1 MQTITVDVLGGTITK
16 GEAPVAVGARE
27 RAIVMALAVHRNGL
41 SRERLADLIYADS
54 ASASA
59 ADGIKV
65 YVHRL
70 RRRVAP
76 EFVLSR
82 DRTYAL
88 GPAVRTPISD
98 GTPQRIGGN
107 DLMPCSAADLERLR
121 LNARNLRSPVPS
133 SMEHYEWY
141 VAFALNHQRV
151 GRQLAL
157 NVAHELARRHSY
169 LDAIQVATELTFEDP
184 CDEEAWEEIIR
195 CQLAI
200 GQRSAALHGFR
211 FLRSA
216 LEKDLGMQPSGNL
229 IALLSG

>member
-88 GPAVRTPISD
+88 GPSVCTPIAD
-98 GTPQRIGGN
+98 GSQAPAGRD
-107 DLMPCSAADLERLR
+107 DLTQCSVADLERLR
-121 LNARNLRSPVPS
+121 LHARNLRSPIPS
-133 SMEHYEWY
+133 SMEDYEWY

-157 NVAHELARRHSY
+157 NVAHEFASRRSY
-169 LDAIQVATELTFEDP
+169 LEAIQVATELTFEDP

-195 CQLAI
+195 CQLEI

-216 LEKDLGMQPSGNL
+216 LEKDLGMQPSGSL